1 MSYLEELFKR
11 STEIWKKME
20 EETDGTISITVRSSS
35 PVFFKTGASEEQG
48 KSTAGD
54 ASEPAAENIRNEL
67 TENHMTRVAL
77 SQSAMPEKG
86 TADENSGEYTAMRLL
101 YKISEASAAA
111 QYPKTGE
118 ARSAENA
125 LEPDAPSQTYAAGE
139 LSRMFERDA
148 RRCGEAFILF
158 E

>member
-1 MSYLEELFKR
+1 MSYLDELLKR
-11 STEIWKKME
+11 STNIWKNME
-20 EETDGTISITVRSSS
+20 EKIDGTVSITVRSSS
-35 PVFFKTGASEEQG
+35 PALLKTGAGGEQG

-54 ASEPAAENIRNEL
+54 AGETVSEIIRNEL
-67 TENHMTRVAL
+67 TVNCMARDAAL
-77 SQSAMPEKG
+77 QSAM
-86 TADENSGEYTAMRLL
+86 AENGALAENAGEYTAMRLL
-101 YKISEASAAA
+101 YKISEASTAA
-111 QYPKTGE
+111 QYPKTGK
-118 ARSAENA
+118 ARGAENA